1 MKKTSILIAALFA
14 VAMMFV
20 GAGCSDG
27 DKNELQGMKNEILG
41 IVAPSNTWCS
51 KDITYSKADDAS
63 KSAALH
69 VSFYYTDT
77 AIPKGTGDEGPKEA
91 IPAGITIL
99 ITLKDGGSNN
109 LITSLTKSTY
119 IMKSFPK
126 DSDTALDGDSSST
139 FKGTFEKWAAIYRLS
154 TDLQTNKS
162 TTTPGALRNDTNYT
176 GLNWDEIKENF
187 SWKRLLVN
195 YLSAQL

>member
-1 MKKTSILIAALFA
+1 MF
-14 VAMMFV
+14 VGAMMFV

-27 DKNELQGMKNEILG
+27 EKNEILG
-41 IVAPSNTWCS
+41 MIAPSNTWCS
-51 KDITYSKADDAS
+51 KDVTYKKTDDGSA
-63 KSAALH
+63 SAALH
-69 VSFYYTDT
+69 VTFYYTDT
-77 AIPKGTGDEGPKEA
+77 AIAKSSSDEGPKEE
-91 IPAGITIL
+91 IPAGITVL
-99 ITLKDGGSNN
+99 ITLKDGGSNS
-109 LITSLTKSTY
+109 LISGLTKTAY
-119 IMKSFPK
+119 IMKTFPK

-162 TTTPGALRNDTNYT
+162 TTIPGALRNDTNYT